1 MIDVKAAFYM
11 TRRLHFKNLQD
22 IISGNKIRF
31 GTAQQSLQNFII
43 VFVVF

>member
-1 MIDVKAAFYM
+1 M
-11 TRRLHFKNLQD
+11 TKGGFTYLKNYLQD

-43 VFVVF
+43 IFGLLTPQKF